1 MYRYL
6 IIESKKDISID
17 ESLILSIFSE
27 FISISKIERNPFS
40 IHLFYNHQTE
50 VSFLDLVLNLTS
62 DSLTDF
68 RIFVSASFEKEE
80 EMQSNL
86 SYVKEKIASIT
97 FSKYPLIDEKILLN
111 HFIHQID
118 TNLKKAILKKYEKDY
133 QMLETI
139 KVYLESNQNMSLAS
153 KKLYLHRNTI
163 IQRIDKFHQLTGFDV
178 RVFSDAFLI
187 YHLVK

>member
-1 MYRYL
+1 MFRYL
-6 IIESKKDISID
+6 IIESKKDIAND

-27 FISISKIERNPFS
+27 FLSISKIDRNPFS
-40 IHLFYNHQTE
+40 IYLFFNHQTD

-68 RIFVSASFEKEE
+68 RIFVSSSFEKEE
-80 EMQSNL
+80 DMIMNL
-86 SYVKEKIASIT
+86 NYVKEKIVNIP
-97 FSKYPLIDEKILLN
+97 FYKYPLIDEKVLLN

-118 TNLKKAILKKYEKDY
+118 NSLKKAILKKYEKD
-133 QMLETI
+133 QVMLETI
-139 KVYLESNQNMSLAS
+139 RVYLESNQNMSLAS

-178 RVFSDAFLI
+178 RVFNDAFLI